1 MSALLATLIAMTSGF
16 SMVVVAAVILY
27 AGAAAV
33 FHPARVGRGRLMGCR
48 AKHIVRGAKVRAVR
62 LTRSDV

>member
-33 FHPARVGRGRLMGCR
+33 FHRPVSAAGG
-48 AKHIVRGAKVRAVR
+48 
-62 LTRSDV
+62 